1 MVDEYQVPEGQV
13 RCFECEHFR
22 KADPEA
28 NAADLPDELWNG
40 ICRCPECAGGA
51 GFKTEGMGYCPA
63 AERRTG

>member
-13 RCFECEHFR
+13 RCF
-22 KADPEA
+22 
-28 NAADLPDELWNG
+28 
-40 ICRCPECAGGA
+40 ECAGGA